1 MNVTLPITS
10 RAALYLRVST
20 TRQADVDLSIPD
32 QRLQTAA
39 YCERQGW
46 SLVAEYVEPGASAMD
61 DNRHEFQRM
70 IERASDD
77 DRPFDVIVVHSF
89 SRFFR
94 DAFGLEMYIR
104 RLAKHGVRLVSIT
117 QELGDD
123 PAQVMM
129 RQIIALFD
137 EYQSRENA
145 KHVLRAMKENA
156 RQGFY
161 NGSRLPLGF
170 TLEEVEKRGHRTK
183 KRIVVDP
190 VEAELVR
197 LMFDL
202 YLQGD
207 GTSGPMGIKEITK
220 HLNAKGHRTRLGARY
235 GVGTIHGILTNS
247 VYVGEW
253 SFNKRSSKTGQVKPQ
268 HEVIPISVPA
278 ILDRR
283 TFDRVQKALRA
294 KSPHNSPPRVISGP
308 ILLTGLAYCVCCGS
322 AMTLR
327 TGTSKSGRVYRY
339 YSCSASGRVGK
350 SACKGRTVPMEKLDH
365 LVTRHVA
372 ERVLMPERLE
382 ALLQSVVDR
391 RVKADAEVQA
401 RIDELSRERTT
412 AEDKLRRLYQL
423 VADGIAEPDDML
435 KEQIA
440 KLKAERDR
448 AHSALE
454 RIENQGAAASRLDP
468 DKLARFG
475 QLMRSNITEGEVPFR
490 KAYLRSLIDAVE
502 VDQHVVRIH
511 GSRTVLERAVL
522 ADRATQP
529 GVRGFVRK
537 WRAHGE
543 SNPGFRRERATS

>member
-1 MNVTLPITS
+1 MNVTLPVAS
-10 RAALYLRVST
+10 RAVLYLRVST
-20 TRQADVDLSIPD
+20 TRQAEVDLSIPD

-46 SLVAEYVEPGASAMD
+46 PVLAEYVEPGASAMD

-70 IERASDD
+70 IERACDD
-77 DRPFDVIVVHSF
+77 DHPFDVVVVHSF

-129 RQIIALFD
+129 RQVIALFD

-161 NGSRLPLGF
+161 NGARLPLGF

-207 GTSGPMGIKEITK
+207 GASGPMGIKEITK
-220 HLNAKGHRTRLGARY
+220 HLNARGYRTRLGARF
-235 GVGTIHGILTNS
+235 GVGTVHGILTNT
-247 VYVGEW
+247 VYVGAW
-253 SFNKRSSKTGQVKPQ
+253 SFNKRNSKTGQVKPQ
-268 HEVIPISVPA
+268 TEVIPIAVPA
-278 ILDRR
+278 MVDR
-283 TFDRVQKALRA
+283 TIFDKVQKTLKA
-294 KSPHNSPPRVISGP
+294 KSPQNSPPRAITGP
-308 ILLTGLAYCVCCGS
+308 ILLTGLAYCASCGC

-327 TGTSKSGRVYRY
+327 TGTSKTGRVYRY
-339 YSCSASGRVGK
+339 YSCSSSARVGEA
-350 SACKGRTVPMEKLDH
+350 ACKGRSVPMDKLDQ
-365 LVTRHVA
+365 LVTKHVA
-372 ERVLMPERLE
+372 ERILLPERLE
-382 ALLQSVVDR
+382 ALLHSVADR
-391 RVKADAEVQA
+391 RMQADAEVQG
-401 RIDELSRERTT
+401 RIEDLRREAGAT
-412 AEDKLRRLYQL
+412 EDKLRRLYEL
-423 VADGIAEPDDML
+423 VEDGLTDLDDML
-435 KEQIA
+435 KERIA
-440 KLKAERDR
+440 ALKSDRDR
-448 AHSALE
+448 ARSALE
-454 RIENQGAAASRLDP
+454 RIANRGVAGRLDP
-468 DKLARFG
+468 DRIARFG
-475 QLMRSNITEGEVPFR
+475 QLMRTNITEGTVPFR

-502 VDQHVVRIH
+502 VDDHVIRIH
-511 GSRTVLERAVL
+511 GSKTVLERAVR
-522 ADRATQP
+522 ADQATHP

-537 WRAHGE
+537 WRALGE
-543 SNPGFRRERATS
+543 SNSSLHRERVAS

>member
-1 MNVTLPITS
+1 MNVTLPVAS

-20 TRQADVDLSIPD
+20 TRQAEVDLSIPD
-32 QRLQTAA
+32 QRLQTAS
-39 YCERQGW
+39 YCQRQGW
-46 SLVAEYVEPGASAMD
+46 PVLAEYVEPGASAMD

-70 IERASDD
+70 IERACDD
-77 DRPFDVIVVHSF
+77 DHPFDVVVVHSF

-129 RQIIALFD
+129 RQVIALFD

-161 NGSRLPLGF
+161 NGARLPLGF

-183 KRIVVDP
+183 KRIIVDP

-220 HLNAKGHRTRLGARY
+220 HLNAKGYRTRLGARF
-235 GVGTIHGILTNS
+235 GVGTVHGILTNT
-247 VYVGEW
+247 VYVGAW
-253 SFNKRSSKTGQVKPQ
+253 SFNKRNAKTGQVKPQ
-268 HEVIPISVPA
+268 TEVIPISVPA
-278 ILDRR
+278 MIDR
-283 TFDRVQKALRA
+283 TIFDKVQKTLKA
-294 KSPHNSPPRVISGP
+294 KSPQNSPPRAITGP
-308 ILLTGLAYCVCCGS
+308 ILLTGLAYCASCGC

-327 TGTSKSGRVYRY
+327 TGTSKTGRVYRY
-339 YSCSASGRVGK
+339 YSCSSSARVGEA
-350 SACKGRTVPMEKLDH
+350 ACKGRSVPMDKLDR
-365 LVTRHVA
+365 LVTEHVA
-372 ERVLMPERLE
+372 ERILLPERLE
-382 ALLQSVVDR
+382 ALLQSVADR
-391 RVKADAEVQA
+391 RMKADAEVQG
-401 RIDELSRERTT
+401 RIEDLRREAEAT
-412 AEDKLRRLYQL
+412 EDKLRRLYEL
-423 VADGIAEPDDML
+423 VEDGLTDLDDML
-435 KEQIA
+435 KERITA
-440 KLKAERDR
+440 LKSDRDR
-448 AHSALE
+448 AKSALE
-454 RIENQGAAASRLDP
+454 RITNRGVAGRLDP
-468 DKLARFG
+468 DRIARFG
-475 QLMRSNITEGEVPFR
+475 QLMRTNITEGTVPFR

-502 VDQHVVRIH
+502 VDDHVIRIH
-511 GSRTVLERAVL
+511 GSKTVLERAVR
-522 ADRATQP
+522 ADQATHP

-537 WRAHGE
+537 WRSQGD
-543 SNPGFRRERATS
+543 SNPCFRRERATS